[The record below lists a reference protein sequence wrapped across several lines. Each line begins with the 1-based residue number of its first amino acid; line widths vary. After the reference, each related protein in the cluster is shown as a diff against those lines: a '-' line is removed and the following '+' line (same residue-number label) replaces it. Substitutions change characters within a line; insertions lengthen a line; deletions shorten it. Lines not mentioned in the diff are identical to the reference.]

1 MKEAKSSTQVRK
13 PVRDGG
19 NEAHR
24 LLLIVEKSQVPFGQS
39 ADLYNRLK
47 IKIEANEQLTG
58 EEYEQLNRLVKIA
71 KDWEKGVESSAR
83 TEPEET
89 LAG

>member
-1 MKEAKSSTQVRK
+1 MKQTKSSKQIRRPARVGTS
-13 PVRDGG
+13 
-19 NEAHR
+19 EAHK
-24 LLLIVEKSQVPFGQS
+24 LLSVVEKSQVPFGQS

-47 IKIEANEQLTG
+47 TKIEADEQLTT
-58 EEYEQLNRLVKIA
+58 EEFEQLNRLVKIA
-71 KDWEKGVESSAR
+71 KDWEKGVESSAM

>member
-1 MKEAKSSTQVRK
+1 M
-13 PVRDGG
+13 
-19 NEAHR
+19 
-24 LLLIVEKSQVPFGQS
+24 PFGQS
-39 ADLYNRLK
+39 ADLYSQLK
-47 IKIEANEQLTG
+47 TKIEADKQLTS

-71 KDWEKGVESSAR
+71 RDWEKGVESSAM